1 MNFLAII
8 FLTWILN
15 AVALSLV
22 AAIVPGIRINSVGA
36 AAWGALAMGIMTSLV
51 RPVLT
56 ILSFPLLLLTLGLFY
71 FIIVAFC
78 FLLASKMVKGFQVD
92 GLGSGFFGAV
102 ALTLV
107 NWLFSFFTG
116 LQIWS

>member
-1 MNFLAII
+1 MNFLTIV

-36 AAWGALAMGIMTSLV
+36 AAWVALAMGIMTSLV
-51 RPVLT
+51 RPLLT
-56 ILSFPLLLLTLGLFY
+56 ILSFPLVLLSLGLFY
-71 FIIVAFC
+71 FVIVAFC